1 MNIISPLHTGTHTHT
16 HTHAHQKGVVV
27 KNNGSFISIS
37 VKEALWLIWWSR
49 GSEVRDEGHTGMSWC
64 CEGTPGQGE
73 AGGGFTGAWGAV
85 TLKSPLHQYS
95 KAQYQRRE
103 GCSSLSYVLCWKEVR
118 TDLLTFP
125 TALLRV
131 PFWRTFQKKEKK
143 SYSLPYALSLSFQD
157 STLISRGK

>member
-1 MNIISPLHTGTHTHT
+1 MLNRVWRVTLVCRFSLVFVSWSLGHEHHLPSPHRHTHTHT

-125 TALLRV
+125 TAL
-131 PFWRTFQKKEKK
+131 
-143 SYSLPYALSLSFQD
+143 
-157 STLISRGK
+157 